1 MASGED
7 DPPKALTPADG
18 PLGMRHPMNTIHGA
32 PSYTLK
38 TTEVE
43 LAVTQTAGHLAPV
56 TFHLPGLKASPYSLS
71 PWTPMQID
79 QSLPNLLT
87 YLRGDFLCLPFGGQQ
102 NGPPHGDTA
111 NAAWQLVS
119 ASTHQLT
126 LTQTSTDTGATVT
139 KNFTLIPGQHAI
151 YCEHLITGLEGRW
164 NYGNHP
170 VLDLSNVPAG
180 AARIATSAFRFGSV
194 YAGEFSNPAAG
205 ETGVLKPS
213 AEFASLTSVP
223 MKDGSRTDLTRYPAR
238 AGSDDLIMLVN
249 EPASAAQP
257 FAWTA
262 VTFPGYVWFSLK
274 DVADFPSTL
283 FWLSN
288 GGRPGHPWEK
298 RHLGRLGLEEVCS
311 HFCDGVDV
319 AREDRL
325 AAKGIPTSRLF
336 RKDERVRLPTIQAA
350 AAVPADFGQVQS
362 IVPAGPAAVRITGEN
377 GRSVTCPINWQ
388 FLKS

>member
-1 MASGED
+1 M
-7 DPPKALTPADG
+7 
-18 PLGMRHPMNTIHGA
+18 
-32 PSYTLK
+32 
-38 TTEVE
+38 
-43 LAVTQTAGHLAPV
+43 
-56 TFHLPGLKASPYSLS
+56 
-71 PWTPMQID
+71 
-79 QSLPNLLT
+79 
-87 YLRGDFLCLPFGGQQ
+87 CLPFGGQE

-111 NAAWQLVS
+111 NAPWQLVS
-119 ASTHQLT
+119 ASATSLK
-126 LTQTSTDTGATVT
+126 LTQTGTDTGATVA
-139 KNFTLIPGQHAI
+139 KNFTLIPGHHAI
-151 YCEHLITGLEGRW
+151 YWEHLIENLEGRW

-170 VLDLSNVPAG
+170 VLDLSHVPAG

-205 ETGVLKPS
+205 ETGVLKPFG
-213 AEFASLTSVP
+213 EFSTLKSVP
-223 MKDGSRTDLTRYPAR
+223 MKDGSHTDLTRYPAR
-238 AGSDDLIMLVN
+238 AGNDDLIMLVN
-249 EPASAAQP
+249 APATEAQP

-274 DVADFPSTL
+274 NVDDFPSTL

-336 RKDERVRLPTIQAA
+336 RKDQRVRLPLIQAA
-350 AAVPADFGQVQS
+350 AAVSTDFGQVLS
-362 IVPAGPAAVRITGEN
+362 IV
-377 GRSVTCPINWQ
+377 
-388 FLKS
+388 

>member
-1 MASGED
+1 ME
-7 DPPKALTPADG
+7 
-18 PLGMRHPMNTIHGA
+18 TIHGA
-32 PSYTLK
+32 PSYTLR
-38 TTEVE
+38 TAEVE

-56 TFHLPGLKASPYSLS
+56 TFNLPGLKASPYSLS
-71 PWTPMQID
+71 PWTPTQID

-87 YLRGDFLCLPFGGQQ
+87 FLRGDFLCLPFGGQEK
-102 NGPPHGDTA
+102 GPPHGDTA
-111 NAAWQLVS
+111 NAPWQFVS
-119 ASTHQLT
+119 STATSLG
-126 LTQTSTDTGATVT
+126 LTQTSTDTGATVA
-139 KNFTLIPGQHAI
+139 KNFTLIHRHHAI
-151 YCEHLITGLEGRW
+151 YVEHLIKNLEGRW

-170 VLDLSNVPAG
+170 ILDLSHVPAG
-180 AARIATSAFRFGSV
+180 KARLATSAFYFGSV

-205 ETGVLKPS
+205 ESGALEPS
-213 AEFASLTSVP
+213 AEFTTLKSVP
-223 MKDGSRTDLTRYPAR
+223 MKDGSTTDLTHYPAR
-238 AGSDDLIMLVN
+238 PGNDDLIMLVN
-249 EPASAAQP
+249 VPATEAQP

-262 VTFPGYVWFSLK
+262 VTFPGFVWFSLK
-274 DVADFPSTL
+274 NVADFPSTL

-336 RKDERVRLPTIQAA
+336 RKDERVRLPLIQAA
-350 AAVPADFGQVQS
+350 AAVSSEFGQVQS
-362 IVPAGPAAVRITGEN
+362 IVPVGLEAVLITGEN
-377 GRSVTCPINWQ
+377 GLAVTCPINWQ

>member
-1 MASGED
+1 MD
-7 DPPKALTPADG
+7 
-18 PLGMRHPMNTIHGA
+18 TIHGA
-32 PSYTLK
+32 PSYTLN
-38 TTEVE
+38 TAEVE

-71 PWTPMQID
+71 PWTPKQID

-180 AARIATSAFRFGSV
+180 VARIATSAFRFGSV

-336 RKDERVRLPTIQAA
+336 RKDERVRLPLIQAA

-377 GRSVTCPINWQ
+377 GRSITCPVNWQ

>member
-1 MASGED
+1 ME
-7 DPPKALTPADG
+7 
-18 PLGMRHPMNTIHGA
+18 TIHGA
-32 PSYTLK
+32 PSYTLR
-38 TTEVE
+38 TAEVE

-56 TFHLPGLKASPYSLS
+56 TFHLPGVKASPYSLS
-71 PWTPMQID
+71 PWTPTQID

-87 YLRGDFLCLPFGGQQ
+87 YLRGDFMCLPFGGQQ
-102 NGPPHGDTA
+102 KGPPHGDTA
-111 NAAWQLVS
+111 NAAWQFVS
-119 ASTHQLT
+119 ADATSLK
-126 LTQTSTDTGATVT
+126 LTQTGTDTGATVA
-139 KNFTLIPGQHAI
+139 KNFTLIPGHHAI
-151 YCEHLITGLEGRW
+151 YCEHVIQNLEGRW

-180 AARIATSAFRFGSV
+180 AARIATSPFRFGSV
-194 YAGEFSNPAAG
+194 YAGEFSNPDAG
-205 ETGVLKPS
+205 ETGVLKPF
-213 AEFASLTSVP
+213 AEFTTLKSVP
-223 MKDGSRTDLTRYPAR
+223 MKDGSQTDLTRYPAR

-249 EPASAAQP
+249 VPATEAQP

-274 DVADFPSTL
+274 NVTDFPSTL

-311 HFCDGVDV
+311 HFCDGVDI

-325 AAKGIPTSRLF
+325 ASKGIPTSRRF
-336 RKDERVRLPTIQAA
+336 RKDERVRLPLIQAA

-362 IVPAGPAAVRITGEN
+362 IVPAGPEAVRITGEN
-377 GRSVTCPINWQ
+377 GQAITCPINWQ

>member
-1 MASGED
+1 ME
-7 DPPKALTPADG
+7 
-18 PLGMRHPMNTIHGA
+18 TIHGA

-38 TTEVE
+38 TAEVE

-71 PWTPMQID
+71 PWTPTQID

-87 YLRGDFLCLPFGGQQ
+87 YLRGDFMCLPFGGQQ
-102 NGPPHGDTA
+102 KGPPHGDTA
-111 NAAWQLVS
+111 NAPWQLVS
-119 ASTHQLT
+119 YSATSLK
-126 LTQTSTDTGATVT
+126 LTQNGTDTGATVA
-139 KNFTLIPGQHAI
+139 KNFTLFPGHHAI
-151 YCEHLITGLEGRW
+151 YSEHIITQLEGRW

-194 YAGEFSNPAAG
+194 YAGEFSNPTAG
-205 ETGVLKPS
+205 ESGALKPF
-213 AEFASLTSVP
+213 AEFSSLKSVP
-223 MKDGSRTDLTRYPAR
+223 MKDGSSTDLTHYPAR
-238 AGSDDLIMLVN
+238 AGNDDLIMLVN
-249 EPASAAQP
+249 EPATEAQP

-262 VTFPGYVWFSLK
+262 VTFPGFVWFSLK
-274 DVADFPSTL
+274 HVADFPSTL

-325 AAKGIPTSRLF
+325 AAKGIPTCRLF
-336 RKDERVRLPTIQAA
+336 RKDERVRLPLIQAA
-350 AAVPADFGQVQS
+350 AAVPAAFGQVQS
-362 IVPAGPAAVRITGEN
+362 IVPAGPEFVRITGEN
-377 GRSVTCPINWQ
+377 GQAVTCPINWQ

>member
-1 MASGED
+1 ME
-7 DPPKALTPADG
+7 
-18 PLGMRHPMNTIHGA
+18 TIHGA

-38 TTEVE
+38 TAEVE

-71 PWTPMQID
+71 PWTPTQID

-87 YLRGDFLCLPFGGQQ
+87 YLRGDFMCLPFGGQQ
-102 NGPPHGDTA
+102 KGPPHGDTA
-111 NAAWQLVS
+111 NAPWQLVS
-119 ASTHQLT
+119 SSATSLK
-126 LTQTSTDTGATVT
+126 LTQTGTDTGATVA
-139 KNFTLIPGQHAI
+139 KNFTLIPGHHAI
-151 YCEHLITGLEGRW
+151 YWEHIITQLEGRW

-194 YAGEFSNPAAG
+194 YAGEFSNPVAG
-205 ETGVLKPS
+205 ESGALKPF
-213 AEFASLTSVP
+213 AEFSSLKSVP
-223 MKDGSRTDLTRYPAR
+223 MKDGSNTDLTHYPAR
-238 AGSDDLIMLVN
+238 AGNDDLIMLVN
-249 EPASAAQP
+249 EPATEAQP

-274 DVADFPSTL
+274 HVADFPSTL

-311 HFCDGVDV
+311 HFCDGVDI

-325 AAKGIPTSRLF
+325 AADGVPTSREF
-336 RKDERVRLPTIQAA
+336 HRDTPVRLAIIQGAMA
-350 AAVPADFGQVQS
+350 IGQSFGQVKS
-362 IVPAGPAAVRITGEN
+362 ITPAGPAAVRIVGEN
-377 GRSVTCPINWQ
+377 GQSLEVSLNWG
-388 FLKS
+388 FLKA

>member
-1 MASGED
+1 
-7 DPPKALTPADG
+7 LTAEG
-18 PLGMRHPMNTIHGA
+18 GLLEISQPMETIHGA

-38 TTEVE
+38 TAEVE

-56 TFHLPGLKASPYSLS
+56 TFNLAGLKASPYSLS
-71 PWTPMQID
+71 PWTPTQID

-87 YLRGDFLCLPFGGQQ
+87 YLRGDFMCLPFGGQEK
-102 NGPPHGDTA
+102 GPPHGDTA
-111 NAAWQLVS
+111 NAPWQLA
-119 ASTHQLT
+119 ASTATSLK
-126 LTQTSTDTGATVT
+126 LTQTGTDTGATVA
-139 KNFTLIPGQHAI
+139 KNFTLIPGHHAI
-151 YCEHLITGLEGRW
+151 YWEHLIENLEGRW

-170 VLDLSNVPAG
+170 VLDLSHVPAG
-180 AARIATSAFRFGSV
+180 AARIATSPFRFGSV

-205 ETGVLKPS
+205 ETGVLKPF
-213 AEFASLTSVP
+213 AEFTTLKSVP
-223 MKDGSRTDLTRYPAR
+223 MKDGTQTDLTHYPAR

-249 EPASAAQP
+249 EPATEAQP

-274 DVADFPSTL
+274 HVADFPSTL

-311 HFCDGVDV
+311 HFCDGVDI

-325 AAKGIPTSRLF
+325 ATKGIPTSRLF
-336 RKDERVRLPTIQAA
+336 RKDERVRLPLIQAA
-350 AAVPADFGQVQS
+350 AAVPAAFGQVQS
-362 IVPAGPAAVRITGEN
+362 IVPAGPEAVRITGEH
-377 GRSVTCPINWQ
+377 GQAITVPINWQ